1 MARFKPYLLFFISG
15 VILSGALNLSA
26 NAQVSPGMFE
36 YPQNHLPWFTI
47 ESEHF
52 LVHYQEG
59 SSYAAQKTSKIAEE
73 IYGPVTS
80 LYQHEPDRKVSIVLR
95 DREDFS
101 NGAAFFFDDKIEIWV
116 PALDTPLRGTHHW
129 LRNVITHEFTHMVQL
144 GASMKRSQRI
154 PSIYLQ
160 WLSYEDVRRPDV
172 LYGYPSGIVTH
183 PFATV
188 SIPAWFAEGTAQY
201 QRQDVNHDFWDSHRD
216 MLLRTRV
223 LSGTVLSLDEIG
235 FFTSKNSLERE
246 LVYNQGFDFTI
257 YLADRFGEEIIADL
271 SRQAAESGRSNF
283 NKVLE
288 LVTEIPAETLYQDW
302 LNGRKEFY
310 QQQTSN
316 IKPTTIEPVEK
327 NGFFNFYPQ
336 FSHDGNYFAYL
347 TNRGRD
353 YARTSLV
360 IQNGNEETVI
370 DDIGGFDLNDSQQ
383 QYMAT
388 HGLYSNPSIDFIS
401 NRFSFSPENRKVAYS
416 RAKKNRYGETYQ
428 DIYIFDLETEKKQK
442 ITNSA
447 RIQDPA
453 WHPSENKV
461 AGVRLKDGTQNLVLL
476 DLEAG
481 VADQVTQFK
490 SAETVHTPVW
500 ADETTIYFSTASS
513 ANRNIYKANLGNG
526 QIHPILSGSDVDFRD
541 PWMDAENRLL
551 YFSSDISGIFNI
563 YQKSLDE
570 DAIYQIT
577 DVIGGAFMPHVK
589 NDSVY
594 FADYHSDGY
603 KISRISLKDNIK
615 PVSSGYDWNS
625 YLYQEKSPDP
635 DSFLAD
641 DFLTEE
647 ELMAL
652 KPETEESVNAI
663 FSIQNENRYWRPY
676 SETTTGLAVYPV
688 LRFDNYSKLEGNNS
702 RLIRDGRI
710 GDFGQNIWRDFKA
723 GAYFSSRDVTESFSI
738 FGGAL
743 LGIGSRTADG
753 IGNFFSPSR
762 INNLDRDLFLIVDYR
777 GLPFIK
783 RSWSPT
789 ISLEIYNLKRNVQDG
804 LSIEEFP
811 CTSCLPEE
819 REIDIRYNMWEANL
833 FLRSKLNRWSLLELG
848 ASYSPYSVT
857 VEGFFSREFQEF
869 IPGSTSE
876 YFRGATYSATYYIN
890 LTPPT
895 RHADIAP
902 EGITTSIGYKFQPGE
917 LLQDYEIEDGTLS
930 PVFSRDRNHSLE
942 WRKRLGFG
950 LTNQTNALI
959 TSRAFAY
966 LNRPED
972 YFYLDYA
979 SGMSGMR
986 SYPYFA
992 LGGQRTWF
1000 SRASLLRPLFTQINQ
1015 QAGPYSFDKIFGHL
1029 FFEAGNGWGGPLN
1042 IGDSIKTGIG
1052 AELRFAFNSYYLFP
1066 MKFFVNTTYGL
1077 NRFNVTL
1084 PSQFITSTGSNE
1096 VQYGREILFYF
1107 GLTFDFDP

>member
-1 MARFKPYLLFFISG
+1 MIRFNSYLVWFIIG
-15 VILSGALNLSA
+15 LILSAVLSLSA
-26 NAQVSPGMFE
+26 NAQVSPADFE
-36 YPQNHLPWFTI
+36 YPQNHLPWYTI

-52 LVHYQEG
+52 FVHYQEG
-59 SSYAAQKTSKIAEE
+59 SSYSAQKTSKIAEE

-80 LYQHEPDRKVSIVLR
+80 LYQHEPERKVSIVLR

-101 NGAAFFFDDKIEIWV
+101 NGAAFFFDNKIEIWV

-154 PSIYLQ
+154 QSIYMQ

-172 LYGYPSGIVTH
+172 LYGYPSGIITH

-188 SIPAWFAEGTAQY
+188 IIPAWFAEGTAQY
-201 QRQDVNHDFWDSHRD
+201 QRHNLNHDFWDTHRD
-216 MLLRTRV
+216 MLLRTRI
-223 LSGTVLSLDEIG
+223 LSGTALNLHQMG
-235 FFTSKNSLERE
+235 HFTSKNSLERE
-246 LVYNQGFDFTI
+246 LVYNQGFDFTL
-257 YLADRFGEEIIADL
+257 YLTDRFGEDIIADL
-271 SRQAAESGRSNF
+271 SRHAANSGRSNF
-283 NKVLE
+283 NTVMKQ
-288 LVTEIPAETLYQDW
+288 VTGVPADKLYHDW
-302 LNGRKEFY
+302 LNDRESFY
-310 QQQTSN
+310 EQQISGLNPASFTQ
-316 IKPTTIEPVEK
+316 IET

-336 FSHDGNYFAYL
+336 FSLNGKYFAYL

-353 YARTSLV
+353 HARTSLV
-360 IQNGNEETVI
+360 IYSNDSETVI
-370 DDIGGFDLNDSQQ
+370 NDIGGFDLNDSRQ
-383 QYMAT
+383 QYMST
-388 HGLYSNPSIDFIS
+388 HGIYSNPSIDFIS
-401 NRFSFSPENRKVAYS
+401 NRFSFSPDNRKIAYS
-416 RAKKNRYGETYQ
+416 RARKNRYGETYQ
-428 DIYIFDLETEKKQK
+428 DIYLFDLESEEKKK
-442 ITNSA
+442 ITESA

-453 WHPSENKV
+453 WHPTENKIAAV
-461 AGVRLKDGTQNLVLL
+461 QLKDGTQNLVLL
-476 DLEAG
+476 D
-481 VADQVTQFK
+481 ADTRDIHQVTNFN
-490 SAETVHTPVW
+490 SAETVYTPVW
-500 ADETTIYFSTASS
+500 GDENTIYFSTASS
-513 ANRNIYKANLGNG
+513 GNRNIYKTDISGG
-526 QIHPILSGSDVDFRD
+526 QLQPVLSHHDVDFRD
-541 PWMDAENRLL
+541 PWMDFEKGIL

-563 YQKSLDE
+563 YKKFLTDDS
-570 DAIYQIT
+570 IHQIT

-589 NDSVY
+589 NDSLYV
-594 FADYHSDGY
+594 ADYYSDGY
-603 KISRISLKDNIK
+603 KISGISL
-615 PVSSGYDWNS
+615 
-625 YLYQEKSPDP
+625 EKSVNLATTSQNWHDYLNPEEPLDEEFS
-635 DSFLAD
+635 DSEGFLS
-641 DFLTEE
+641 EE
-647 ELMAL
+647 ELLAL
-652 KPETEESVNAI
+652 QPLADESGNVE

-676 SETTTGLAVYPV
+676 NETTTGLSILPV

-710 GDFGQNIWRDFKA
+710 GDFGQNMWRDFKA
-723 GAYFSSRDVTESFSI
+723 GAYFSSRDVTESFSV

-743 LGIGSRTADG
+743 IGLGSRSADG
-753 IGNFFSPSR
+753 LGNFFSPSR

-789 ISLEIYNLKRNVQDG
+789 ISLEVYHQIRNVQNG
-804 LSIEEFP
+804 LGIEEFP

-819 REIDIRYNMWEANL
+819 REVDIRYNMWEASL

-876 YFRGATYSATYYIN
+876 YFRGATYSATYYID

-902 EGITTSIGYKFQPGE
+902 EGITTSIGYQFQPAR

-930 PVFSRDRNHSLE
+930 PVYSRDRNHSLE
-942 WRKRLGFG
+942 WNKQIGFG
-950 LTNQTNALI
+950 ITNQTNGLI
-959 TSRAFAY
+959 KSRAFAY
-966 LNRPED
+966 LNRPDD

-979 SGMSGMR
+979 GGMTGMR

-1000 SRASLLRPLFTQINQ
+1000 SRASLIRPLFTQINQ

-1042 IGDSIKTGIG
+1042 IGDSVKTGIG

-1077 NRFNVTL
+1077 NRYNVTL
-1084 PSQFITSTGSNE
+1084 PSQFITTTGLNE
-1096 VQYGREILFYF
+1096 VQYGREVLFYF